1 MKKTKIISILLSCA
15 FAALMTGC
23 GGDGG
28 SAETSGADTS
38 AETSAENADTS
49 EASLTSETSEQT
61 EMEAAEKTV
70 FNIASLKGPTTM
82 GMVKLM
88 KDSEA
93 GLTANEYNVTIHGT
107 ADEIVTGI
115 VGGTIDTANVPANLS
130 SVLYKKTEGAVSVA
144 AVNTLGVLYVVE
156 TGESIQSIAD
166 LKGKTIYST
175 GKGTTPEYVLNYL
188 LAQNGIDPAKDVTV
202 EYKSEATEVAA
213 MLADAED
220 AVAVLPQPFV
230 TVAMTKNDK
239 IRICLDMTEEW
250 NKVAENKLIT
260 GVVIG
265 RNDFIEANKEAFDV
279 FLDEYKA
286 STEYVNANVD
296 EAAAWIGEYDIVAE
310 GVAKKAL
317 PYCNITFLRGGD
329 MKSAVEGYLNV
340 LFGQDPAS
348 VGGALP
354 DEDFYYGV

>member
-1 MKKTKIISILLSCA
+1 MKKTKILSVLLACA
-15 FAALMTGC
+15 LGIMMTGC
-23 GGDGG
+23 GGDSG
-28 SAETSGADTS
+28 SAETSGTVSETDTS
-38 AETSAENADTS
+38 AESSSESADTS
-49 EASLTSETSEQT
+49 EASEQT
-61 EMEAAEKTV
+61 ETGEKTV

-82 GMVKLM
+82 GMIKLM

-115 VGGTIDTANVPANLS
+115 VGGTVDTANVPANLS
-130 SVLYKKTEGAVSVA
+130 SVLYKKTGGAVSVA

-156 TGESIQSIAD
+156 TGDSIGSIAD

-175 GKGTTPEYVLNYL
+175 GKGTTPEYVLNYVL
-188 LAQNGIDPAKDVTV
+188 TQNGIDPAKDVTV

-239 IRICLDMTEEW
+239 IRICLDITEEW
-250 NKVAENKLIT
+250 NKVAEDKLIT
-260 GVVIG
+260 GVVVG
-265 RNDFIEANKEAFDV
+265 RNDFIEANKEAFNV
-279 FLDEYKA
+279 FLDEYQA

-329 MKSAVEGYLNV
+329 MRSAVEGYLNV
-340 LFGQDPAS
+340 LFGQDPTS

-354 DEDFYYGV
+354 DEGFYYGV

>member
-1 MKKTKIISILLSCA
+1 MKKLKFIPVLLACA
-15 FAALMTGC
+15 VMSAC
-23 GGDGG
+23 GGGTDENTVTTADA
-28 SAETSGADTS
+28 SANSADSTV
-38 AETSAENADTS
+38 SAEN
-49 EASLTSETSEQT
+49 T
-61 EMEAAEKTV
+61 ENTEKTV

-115 VGGTIDTANVPANLS
+115 VGGTVDTANVPANLS

-156 TGESIQSIAD
+156 TGENIQSIAD

-188 LAQNGIDPAKDVTV
+188 LSQNGIDPAKDVTV
-202 EYKSEATEVAA
+202 EYKSEAAEVAA
-213 MLADAED
+213 VLAEAED

-230 TVAMTKNDK
+230 TVSMTKNDK
-239 IRICLDMTEEW
+239 LRVCLDLTEEW
-250 NKVAENKLIT
+250 DKVAENKLIT
-260 GVVIG
+260 GVVVG

-279 FLDEYKA
+279 FLDEYRA

-317 PYCNITFLRGGD
+317 PECNITFLRGGD
-329 MKSAVEGYLNV
+329 MRSAVEGYLNV
-340 LFGQDPAS
+340 LFGQDLAS
-348 VGGALP
+348 VGGELP
-354 DEDFYYGV
+354 GEDFYYGV

>member
-1 MKKTKIISILLSCA
+1 MKKTKILSVLLACA
-15 FAALMTGC
+15 LGIMMTGC
-23 GGDGG
+23 GGDSD
-28 SAETSGADTS
+28 SAETSGTVSEADTS
-38 AETSAENADTS
+38 AESSSESADTS
-49 EASLTSETSEQT
+49 EASEQT
-61 EMEAAEKTV
+61 ETGEKTV

-93 GLTANEYNVTIHGT
+93 GMTANEYNVTIHGT

-115 VGGTIDTANVPANLS
+115 VGGTVDTANVPANLS
-130 SVLYKKTEGAVSVA
+130 SVLYKKTGGAVSVA

-156 TGESIQSIAD
+156 TGDSIGSIAD

-175 GKGTTPEYVLNYL
+175 GKGTTPEYVLNYVL
-188 LAQNGIDPAKDVTV
+188 TQNGIDPAKDVTV

-250 NKVAENKLIT
+250 NKVAEDKLIT
-260 GVVIG
+260 GVVVG
-265 RNDFIEANKEAFDV
+265 RNDFIEANKEAFNA
-279 FLDEYKA
+279 FLDEYQA

-329 MKSAVEGYLNV
+329 MRSAVEGYLNV

-354 DEDFYYGV
+354 DEGFYYGV